1 MVLEVKSL
9 DCGYGRG
16 LVVKGMDLVI
26 DNGEVTALM
35 GPIGAGKSTVIKCIL
50 GVARRF
56 RAAYALMVRH
66 PRR

>member
-1 MVLEVKSL
+1 M
-9 DCGYGRG
+9 
-16 LVVKGMDLVI
+16 VKGMDLVI

>member
-26 DNGEVTALM
+26 DNGEVTAF
-35 GPIGAGKSTVIKCIL
+35 IGAGKSTVIKCIL